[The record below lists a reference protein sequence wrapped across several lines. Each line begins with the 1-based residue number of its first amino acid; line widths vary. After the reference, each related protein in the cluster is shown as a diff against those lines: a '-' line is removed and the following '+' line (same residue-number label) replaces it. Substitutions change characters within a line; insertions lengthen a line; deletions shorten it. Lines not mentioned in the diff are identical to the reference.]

1 MLLGDKFFLVF
12 VLLLFDQMMKFPD
25 LGKLVADLCFCV
37 GRGVTGSWGLIQL
50 FQSSDLC
57 A

>member
-25 LGKLVADLCFCV
+25 LGNWLPTCVFMWEGVLLVV
-37 GRGVTGSWGLIQL
+37 G
-50 FQSSDLC
+50 D
-57 A
+57 